1 MNEGW
6 YYAKNNQQFG
16 PVSAEAVQSMARSGE
31 IGPADLVWRAGMTDW
46 QAASSV
52 LDFDQ
57 LVGAAATAPSRA
69 PDPGPAPLDPDNPFA
84 APRSEMAPEAFD
96 APQVAFHGYAGFW
109 KRLVAAFLDGIIL
122 GAASYAVLLILM
134 LLAFAIAFA
143 LDLEGGDF
151 PDAAFIS
158 AMVVY
163 YILALAL
170 PWLYEAYMASSSKQA
185 TVGKM
190 ALGIIVTDLYGRR
203 ITFGR
208 ATGRYFAKFLSSL
221 TLLIGYL
228 MAAFTER
235 KQALHDMVAGTLV
248 VNRY

>member
-52 LDFDQ
+52 LDFGR
-57 LVGAAATAPSRA
+57 LGAPTAMAPS
-69 PDPGPAPLDPDNPFA
+69 PVPGPASLDPNNPFA
-84 APRSEMAPEAFD
+84 APRSDVAPEAFG
-96 APQVAFHGYAGFW
+96 APQAAFFGYAGFW
-109 KRLVAAFLDGIIL
+109 KRVAAAIIDGIIV
-122 GAASYAVLLILM
+122 GAVNYAVL
-134 LLAFAIAFA
+134 FAIILPAA
-143 LDLEGGDF
+143 LFENDVLVY
-151 PDAAFIS
+151 AAIGL
-158 AMVVY
+158 Y
-163 YILALAL
+163 YVLSILL
-170 PWLYEAYMASSSKQA
+170 PWLYEAFMESSSKQA

-203 ITFGR
+203 ITFAR
-208 ATGRYFAKFLSSL
+208 ATGRYFAKILSGL

-228 MAAFTER
+228 MVAFTER